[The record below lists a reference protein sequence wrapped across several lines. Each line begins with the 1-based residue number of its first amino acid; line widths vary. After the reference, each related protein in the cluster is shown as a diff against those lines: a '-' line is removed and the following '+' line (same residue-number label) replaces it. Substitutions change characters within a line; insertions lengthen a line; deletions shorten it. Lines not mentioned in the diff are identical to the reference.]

1 MQISFAPA
9 FLKQIEKLDPQ
20 VRMAAKEATSRVID
34 FYESDVRA
42 TGLGVK
48 RLRGDIW
55 EARSGLRIRVLY
67 RLSGGTLRFV
77 LAGGHDDVRRF
88 LRSLAP

>member
-1 MQISFAPA
+1 MQVSFAPA

-20 VRMAAKEATSRVID
+20 VRRAAKEAAARVID
-34 FYESDVRA
+34 FYESAAR
-42 TGLGVK
+42 TPGLGVK

-67 RLSGGTLRFV
+67 RLSGGELRFV

-88 LRSLAP
+88 LRSLES